1 MVRDASLRDAPH
13 HEDRERRAAE
23 FPFVIPASIL
33 TRHPGLHLTVI
44 PAERSESRD
53 RDPHL
58 RLPPHTPL
66 TIPDQ
71 QRAAAR
77 CVASG
82 ITEQTFRS
90 KPAQD

>member
-1 MVRDASLRDAPH
+1 MPGLMVRDASLRDAPH

-33 TRHPGLHLTVI
+33 TRHPGLHLTVT
-44 PAERSESRD
+44 PAFILTCVISASILTPSSRPSAARSRD

-66 TIPDQ
+66 TI
-71 QRAAAR
+71 
-77 CVASG
+77 
-82 ITEQTFRS
+82 
-90 KPAQD
+90 